1 MDEDELTDKLADEF
15 DTSHSEAERV
25 SSKVVKYVQDKEES
39 ELTTKMK
46 DPDYISSVLREN
58 ASPSTLESRWDQ
70 WIGQFTKG
78 DSCQVG

>member
-46 DPDYISSVLREN
+46 DPDYIPAVLQSN
-58 ASPSTLESRWDQ
+58 TSLGDLVSRWNQ
-70 WIGQFTKG
+70 WIGQFTKE
-78 DSCQVG
+78 DSYQVR